1 MTIMRKVSNPLSSRL
16 IAGIVAACLL
26 APVAWQTAAAQDQR
40 QADVK
45 TKRTPSMRENV
56 YKQIN
61 RARDAAEQEDFA
73 TAMKD
78 LEGLLDS
85 NLNSYEAAMAY
96 NLVAYIEYSR
106 DNYQAAMKAYEQV
119 LAQEALPE
127 SLRKNTLYSLGQI
140 QVASERYADA
150 VQTLRRW
157 FALEDSPRA
166 NAYILLGQALFQ
178 LERYDEALDPIQTA
192 VRMTR
197 EEGGEVRENWLLLLR
212 AIHYSQ
218 ENYARLRDVLK
229 DLIASY
235 PKREY
240 WSQLSAVYG
249 ELGERKKQLA
259 TMESAYDQGL
269 LESAADYRNLAQL
282 LLSGDVPYKAAR
294 VLNEAFD
301 KGILEEDVQ
310 NLRTLADAWMLAKEY
325 DRAESALGQA
335 AGMADDGELYLR
347 LAQIHAEQAEWSQA
361 LEAARNALNRGDI
374 DRPDQARVIEGLSL
388 YNTDRLEEAK
398 AAFGRAARYEESQA
412 VARQWRSYIEREQE
426 RLAALERAR
435 RAQEEGAG

>member
-1 MTIMRKVSNPLSSRL
+1 MTTMIKPRFAATALL
-16 IAGIVAACLL
+16 VAATIGAGVLG
-26 APVAWQTAAAQDQR
+26 PVAWQNAAAQEQR
-40 QADVK
+40 EANVK

-61 RARDAAEQEDFA
+61 RARDAAEQENFSA
-73 TAMKD
+73 AMKD
-78 LEGLLDS
+78 LEGLLRS

-96 NLVAYIEYSR
+96 NLVAYVEYSR
-106 DNYQAAMKAYEQV
+106 ENYQAAMKAYEQV

-127 SLRKNTLYSLGQI
+127 SLRKSTLYSLGQI
-140 QVASERYADA
+140 QVVSERYADA
-150 VQTLRRW
+150 VKTLRRW
-157 FALEDSPRA
+157 FQLEESPSA

-178 LERYDEALDPIQTA
+178 LERYDEALEPIQTA

-197 EEGGEVRENWLLLLR
+197 AEGGQVRENWLLLLR
-212 AIHYSQ
+212 AIYYSQ

-229 DLIASY
+229 DLIALY

-249 ELGERKKQLA
+249 ELGQRKKQLA
-259 TMESAYDQGL
+259 TMESAYEQGL
-269 LESAADYRNLAQL
+269 LETASDYRNLAQL
-282 LLSGDVPYKAAR
+282 LLASDIPYKAAR
-294 VLNEAFD
+294 VLNEAFE
-301 KGILEEDVQ
+301 KGILEQDVQ

-325 DRAESALGQA
+325 DRAEATLGRA
-335 AGMADDGELYLR
+335 ADMADDGELYLR
-347 LAQIHAEQAEWSQA
+347 LAQIHSEQAEWPQA
-361 LEAARNALNRGDI
+361 LEAARNALERGDL
-374 DRPDQARVIEGLSL
+374 DRPDQARVIEGLAL
-388 YNTDRLEEAK
+388 YNMERLEEAK
-398 AAFGRAARYEESQA
+398 VAFSRAARYEESQA